1 MNVALAVTRS
11 CPHCPS
17 IEAELK
23 KLGIPYSIRY
33 MEDDV
38 ELQNK
43 HNIKGSPNIL
53 VDGELVFNGI
63 DQGMLLDAS
72 GHTKMAVGHQ
82 FHFGQHGQ
90 HSGHGKNAGQNA
102 AGGGHYGN
110 GHREPDTVIAQ
121 CRPGGGGKGV
131 IPCIDD
137 FGKRKITRNGKA
149 DQGVDHHAGRDG
161 NHDGTTNI

>member
-23 KLGIPYSIRY
+23 KMGIPYSIRY

-38 ELQNK
+38 KLQNK

-90 HSGHGKNAGQNA
+90 HSGYGKNAGQHA

-110 GHREPDTVIAQ
+110 GLNNDVTWQHRSNFILNLQRFESKGRIASPQ
-121 CRPGGGGKGV
+121 NS
-131 IPCIDD
+131 I
-137 FGKRKITRNGKA
+137 FFKIHIKFLF
-149 DQGVDHHAGRDG
+149 
-161 NHDGTTNI
+161 